1 MNQATDRTYRIG
13 QKKQVNVIK
22 LINKDTIEDRIVELQ
37 NKKQMLSNEVIS
49 EEDFANKLSKED
61 IKNLFR

>member
-13 QKKQVNVIK
+13 QKNQVNVIK

-37 NKKQMLSNEVIS
+37 NRKQMLTDEVIS
-49 EEDFANKLSKED
+49 EEDFVKRLSKED
-61 IKNLFR
+61 LKNLFK